1 MRPDLYYNLASD
13 LCQHLCPTCHYSWN
27 TQLKLHHIFRL
38 TRFRQRK
45 WLCNKYSFGLNVCLH
60 WGRQFKHPD
69 VENESDLR
77 HPGHAWEP
85 VVKLPFHMMETG
97 RVQRALFP
105 QQTWEAQQ
113 IVSDMCNNDLVYS
126 STSYSFLFHHARD
139 SPFFVI

>member
-13 LCQHLCPTCHYSWN
+13 LYQHLCPTCHYSWN

-45 WLCNKYSFGLNVCLH
+45 WFCNKYSFGLNVCLR

-97 RVQRALFP
+97 RCKEHFSPNKPGKHNRLFRTCATMTLCILLP
-105 QQTWEAQQ
+105 LIRSCSITLV
-113 IVSDMCNNDLVYS
+113 IVPSL
-126 STSYSFLFHHARD
+126 
-139 SPFFVI
+139 